1 MVASAFQLL
10 FYNFSPIGRSQGKS
24 CLVGF
29 SLVGIWSWW
38 LVHFS
43 FYSTTSVQLG
53 DRKENLASNFGNQ
66 ENVQ

>member
-1 MVASAFQLL
+1 VLLCSVAVA
-10 FYNFSPIGRSQGKS
+10 
-24 CLVGF
+24 VGF

-53 DRKENLASNFGNQ
+53 DRKENLACNFGNQ